1 LESIKTLPGVELH
14 NNLRDAIVAFG
25 RKRHA
30 RQAYGELELAFSR
43 VHPNGDSVAGEILS
57 VDSGEFSRQDLG
69 FAEPTEN
76 NDYSDRLAK
85 RDVEIAKL
93 RAQLAMVS
101 DGSGA
106 ATAMELNRL
115 REELSEVRRARDEAG
130 TEVGRLEGQATELR
144 RQLNDERRR
153 VRELEKLQ
161 SELVIART
169 RQSELQSQLDLLKK
183 KHADVELELQLELK
197 QERESHSA
205 MQIELAQAQ
214 ELIAT
219 LEAELES
226 AKNEPFDFREAKGTL
241 RSIES
246 LPSSAEE
253 LKDLLIQS
261 EQDKLRI
268 LADAQMEIERLTH
281 QEEMLREELESAGEM
296 IERMG
301 KELELS

>member
-1 LESIKTLPGVELH
+1 MKP
-14 NNLRDAIVAFG
+14 
-25 RKRHA
+25 
-30 RQAYGELELAFSR
+30 
-43 VHPNGDSVAGEILS
+43 
-57 VDSGEFSRQDLG
+57 
-69 FAEPTEN
+69 
-76 NDYSDRLAK
+76 
-85 RDVEIAKL
+85 
-93 RAQLAMVS
+93 
-101 DGSGA
+101 
-106 ATAMELNRL
+106 
-115 REELSEVRRARDEAG
+115 G

-226 AKNEPFDFREAKGTL
+226 AKNEPFDFREAKGHPSVYRVAPELCRRTQ
-241 RSIES
+241 RPPHSIGTRQAS
-246 LPSSAEE
+246 NL
-253 LKDLLIQS
+253 
-261 EQDKLRI
+261 
-268 LADAQMEIERLTH
+268 
-281 QEEMLREELESAGEM
+281 G
-296 IERMG
+296 
-301 KELELS
+301 